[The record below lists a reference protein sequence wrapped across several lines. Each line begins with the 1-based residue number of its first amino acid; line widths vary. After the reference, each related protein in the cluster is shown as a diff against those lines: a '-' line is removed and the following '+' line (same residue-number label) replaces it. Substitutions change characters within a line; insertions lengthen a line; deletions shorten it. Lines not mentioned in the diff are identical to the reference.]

1 MNKGPFTMIE
11 AAREGRKKVHPIFAV
26 ILAILF
32 LSFSG
37 VFMLFI
43 IFLPKVETTFMKGIY
58 DNLRML
64 LTFGGT
70 ILFVFL
76 WVRFVEKRP
85 FSSIGFW
92 KDEAWKKYLRGALL
106 GFVLISIPVLLL
118 VITGFVTLQM
128 QHITSTFILGVLGS
142 LVAFLVQGAAEEI
155 VVRGWLFPIISVRS
169 RIWVGI
175 VVTSFLFGFLHLF
188 NPGITVLSILNII
201 FVGVFAALYALK
213 ENSLWGIC
221 AWHSIWNWAQ
231 YNIYGFAV
239 SGTTIYSTPLF
250 KSTITGS
257 EKLNGGAFGIEGS
270 IITTL
275 MLAIASFVLW
285 RQIWGR
291 KAKKRING

>member
-1 MNKGPFTMIE
+1 MIE